1 MKQVAIGIDIGGTFT
16 DVVMREESGK
26 TRLAKIPSTRDDP
39 SVAVKRMLD
48 SLGSTWQISAEAVT
62 HFVHGTTVATNA
74 VLERKGAKVGLLATE
89 GFTDVLEIGRQNRQ
103 QLYDLVIRQQTPV
116 FLCPGAL
123 RRGVLERIGPDG
135 AVLKPLDRSSL
146 ESAVDELVAQG
157 VQSIAVCF
165 LFSFVNPAH
174 ERLAA
179 DYIRRRHPSI
189 MVSLSS
195 DVDPAFREYERSC
208 VTAFDAYVKP
218 VLDRYLQSMES
229 ALKSAGIR
237 SPLQI
242 MQSRGGTCSSAIA
255 RERPV
260 RLFLSGPAAGVIGAN
275 EVGASVGVDNLI
287 TVDIGGTSSD
297 IALIMGRNPLI
308 RANGYVDTYN
318 IRVPMID
325 VNAVGAGGGSI
336 AWIDGAGGLRVGP
349 QSAGAD
355 PGPACYGRGGE
366 QATVT
371 DASVVLGLL
380 NPAYFAGGTLTL
392 HPALGFAAIERNV
405 ARPLGISVEDAALGI
420 HRVANVQ
427 MAEGIRLVSVK
438 RGIDPR
444 GFALVPFGG
453 AGPLHAT
460 ALADELGMKTILVPR
475 NPGVLSAAGLLA
487 AKIEHEA
494 SVTFLCDLQGADLAV
509 LKGAYG
515 KLEAQCAALMKAE
528 DVMARTT
535 STRYYADVCYIG
547 QAHYVEVP
555 ITLDAPDVAARA
567 YEEFCSLYEQHY
579 GHHTRSPARI
589 VNLRVVQRA
598 QRIVEPPPP
607 PRGAA
612 EQASSK
618 GSRRMLTARTGRY
631 VDATLYDREAIG
643 AHASIAGPAIIE
655 QADTTIVIEPGWTAA
670 AAQEEVLILRR
681 NA

>member
-1 MKQVAIGIDIGGTFT
+1 MNEVAIGIDIGGTFT
-16 DVVMREESGK
+16 DVVMRDENGK
-26 TRLAKIPSTRDDP
+26 TRLAKIPSTRADP
-39 SVAVKRMLD
+39 SVAVKHVLE
-48 SLGSTWQISAEAVT
+48 SLGSTWGVSAEAVK

-74 VLERKGAKVGLLATE
+74 VLERKGAKVGMLATE

-103 QLYDLVIRQQTPV
+103 ELYDLVIRQQTPV

-123 RRGVLERIGPDG
+123 RRGVAERIGPDG
-135 AVLKPLDRSSL
+135 KVQKPLDPASL
-146 ESAVDELVAQG
+146 EKAVESLVAQG
-157 VQSIAVCF
+157 VESIAVCF

-179 DYIRRRHPSI
+179 DFIRRRHPSI

-229 ALKSAGIR
+229 ALDSVGIG

-255 RERPV
+255 RKRPV

-275 EVGASVGVDNLI
+275 EVGASVSMDNLI

-297 IALIMGRNPLI
+297 IALIMGSNPLI

-355 PGPACYGRGGE
+355 PGPACYGRGGTE
-366 QATVT
+366 ATVT

-380 NPAYFAGGTLTL
+380 NPSYFAGGTLTL
-392 HPALGFAAIERNV
+392 DPALAFAAIEKRV
-405 ARPLGISVEDAALGI
+405 ARPLGISVEDAALGV

-494 SVTFLCDLQGADLAV
+494 SVTFMCSLDGADLLA
-509 LKGAYG
+509 LKAAYA
-515 KLEAQCAALMKAE
+515 KLESSCAALLKAE
-528 DVMARTT
+528 NVLAHTTRTN
-535 STRYYADVCYIG
+535 YFADICYIG

-555 ITLDAPDVAARA
+555 ISIDAPDLAARA
-567 YEEFCSLYEQHY
+567 YDQFCKLYEQHY

-589 VNLRVVQRA
+589 VNLRVVQQA
-598 QRIVEPPPP
+598 QRIAQPPQP
-607 PRGAA
+607 PRRAA
-612 EQASSK
+612 AQTSSK
-618 GSRRMLTARTGRY
+618 GVRRMLTARTGSY
-631 VDATLYDREAIG
+631 VDATLYDRETIG
-643 AHASIAGPAIIE
+643 TDTAIAGPAIIE
-655 QADTTIVIEPGWTAA
+655 QADTTIVIEPGWSASP
-670 AAQEEVLILRR
+670 AQHDVLILRR
-681 NA
+681 TA